1 MTILEAIVLGIL
13 QGITEFLPVSSS
25 GHLVLMQHFLG
36 IKESQVF
43 FDVMLHFGTLG
54 AVIIVY
60 YQLIESLIRAGL
72 SALFQSDFY
81 RRPWLIISNT
91 PHLRL
96 TWFLLLGSIP
106 TGLIALL
113 FKDSLEAIFGKP
125 MVVSAMLVVTG
136 LILQLSRFGQKRGQG
151 ETPVR
156 AWHTPLIGITQGL
169 AIIPGISRSG
179 STISIAL
186 LLGLSPRVAAQYSFL
201 LSIPAI
207 LGAVVLK
214 LKDVGE
220 ITIAPTIIIA
230 GTLTSFIVGYIAL
243 RSLLAILNRGR
254 FFIFSYYCFALGII
268 AVVSIWLGA

>member
-1 MTILEAIVLGIL
+1 MTILEAIVLGVL
-13 QGITEFLPVSSS
+13 QGLTEFLPVSSS

-36 IKESQVF
+36 IKESQLF

-60 YQLIESLIRAGL
+60 YRLIGSLVRTGF
-72 SALFQSDFY
+72 STLFQPDFY
-81 RRPWLIISNT
+81 RHPQLTTNNT
-91 PHLRL
+91 PHLKL
-96 TWFLLLGSIP
+96 LWFLLLGSIP
-106 TGLIALL
+106 TGLIAIL
-113 FKDSLEAIFGKP
+113 FKDSLEAIFDKP
-125 MVVSAMLVVTG
+125 MVVSSMLIITG
-136 LILQLSRFGQKRGQG
+136 LILQLSRLRQKRRQTG
-151 ETPVR
+151 TPLQ
-156 AWHTPLIGITQGL
+156 AWHTPLVGAVQGL

-186 LLGLSPRVAAQYSFL
+186 LLGLSPQVAAQYSFL

-220 ITIAPTIIIA
+220 ITISSTAIIV

-243 RSLLAILNRGR
+243 RFLLAILNRGK
-254 FFIFSYYCFALGII
+254 FSIFSYYCFALGTV
-268 AVVSIWLGA
+268 AAMSIWLGT

>member
-1 MTILEAIVLGIL
+1 MTIFEAIVLGVL

-60 YQLIESLIRAGL
+60 YQLIGSLMRTGFAT
-72 SALFQSDFY
+72 LFQADFY
-81 RRPWLIISNT
+81 RHPRLTISNS
-91 PHLRL
+91 PDLRL
-96 TWFLLLGSIP
+96 IWFLLLGSIP

-125 MVVSAMLVVTG
+125 MVVAGMLIITG
-136 LILQLSRFGQKRGQG
+136 LILQLSRLGQRRRQT
-151 ETPVR
+151 EIPLR
-156 AWHTPLIGITQGL
+156 AWHTPLVGIVQGL

-179 STISIAL
+179 STISISL
-186 LLGLSPRVAAQYSFL
+186 LLGLSPQVAAQYSFL

-220 ITIAPTIIIA
+220 ITIAPTVIVA
-230 GTLTSFIVGYIAL
+230 GILTSFIVGYIAL
-243 RSLLAILNRGR
+243 RFLPRDA
-254 FFIFSYYCFALGII
+254 
-268 AVVSIWLGA
+268 

>member
-1 MTILEAIVLGIL
+1 MTILEAIVLGVL

-60 YQLIESLIRAGL
+60 YQLIGSLMRTGFAT
-72 SALFQSDFY
+72 LFQADFY
-81 RRPWLIISNT
+81 RHPRLTISNS
-91 PHLRL
+91 PDLRL
-96 TWFLLLGSIP
+96 IWFLLLGSIP

-125 MVVSAMLVVTG
+125 MVVAGMLIITG
-136 LILQLSRFGQKRGQG
+136 LILQLSRLGQRQCQT
-151 ETPVR
+151 ETPLRV
-156 AWHTPLIGITQGL
+156 WHTPLVGIVQGL

-179 STISIAL
+179 STISISL
-186 LLGLSPRVAAQYSFL
+186 LLGLSPQVAAQYSFL

-207 LGAVVLK
+207 LGAVILK

-220 ITIAPTIIIA
+220 ITIAPAVIIA
-230 GTLTSFIVGYIAL
+230 GTLTSFVVGYIAL
-243 RSLLAILNRGR
+243 RFLLALLNRGK
-254 FFIFSYYCFALGII
+254 FSIFSYYCFALGIV
-268 AVVSIWLGA
+268 AAVSIWLGA

>member
-13 QGITEFLPVSSS
+13 QGLTEFLPVSSS

-60 YQLIESLIRAGL
+60 HQLIG
-72 SALFQSDFY
+72 ALVRTSFLALVQGDFY
-81 RRPWLIISNT
+81 QHLLSTIGKT

-96 TWFLLLGSIP
+96 IWFLLLGSIP
-106 TGLIALL
+106 TGLIAVL

-125 MVVSAMLVVTG
+125 IVVACMLIITG
-136 LILQLSRFGQKRGQG
+136 IILQLSRLGQKRPRA
-151 ETPVR
+151 EAPLR
-156 AWHTPLIGITQGL
+156 AWHTPLIGIAQGL
-169 AIIPGISRSG
+169 AITPGISRSG
-179 STISIAL
+179 STISISL
-186 LLGLSPRVAAQYSFL
+186 LLGLSPQVAAQYSFL

-207 LGAVVLK
+207 LGAVIIK

-220 ITIAPTIIIA
+220 ITIAPAVIVA
-230 GTLTSFIVGYIAL
+230 GILTSFIVGYIAL
-243 RSLLAILNRGR
+243 RLLLAMLNRGK
-254 FFIFSYYCFALGII
+254 FSIFSYYCFALGIV
-268 AVVSIWLGA
+268 AAMSISLGA

>member
-1 MTILEAIVLGIL
+1 MTILEAIVLGVL

-60 YQLIESLIRAGL
+60 YQLIGSLVRTGFFT
-72 SALFQSDFY
+72 LFQADFY
-81 RRPWLIISNT
+81 RHPRLTISNS
-91 PHLRL
+91 PDLRL
-96 TWFLLLGSIP
+96 IWFLLLGSIP

-113 FKDSLEAIFGKP
+113 FKDSIEAIFGKP
-125 MVVSAMLVVTG
+125 MVVAGMLIITG
-136 LILQLSRFGQKRGQG
+136 LILQLSRLGQRRRQT
-151 ETPVR
+151 ETPLR
-156 AWHTPLIGITQGL
+156 AWHTPLVGIVQGL

-179 STISIAL
+179 STISISL
-186 LLGLSPRVAAQYSFL
+186 LLGLSPQVVAQYSFL

-220 ITIAPTIIIA
+220 ITIAPTVIVA
-230 GTLTSFIVGYIAL
+230 GILTSFIVGYIAL
-243 RSLLAILNRGR
+243 RFLLAMLNRGK
-254 FFIFSYYCFALGII
+254 FSIFSYYCFALGIV
-268 AVVSIWLGA
+268 AAMSIWLGA

>member
-1 MTILEAIVLGIL
+1 MTILEAIVLGVL
-13 QGITEFLPVSSS
+13 QGITEFIPVSSS

-60 YQLIESLIRAGL
+60 YQLIGSLMRTGF
-72 SALFQSDFY
+72 STLFQADFY
-81 RRPWLIISNT
+81 RHPRLTISNT
-91 PHLRL
+91 PDLRL
-96 TWFLLLGSIP
+96 IWFLLLGSIP

-125 MVVSAMLVVTG
+125 MIVAGMLIITG
-136 LILQLSRFGQKRGQG
+136 LILQLSRLGQRGG
-151 ETPVR
+151 EAETPLQ
-156 AWHTPLIGITQGL
+156 AWHTPLVGIIQGL

-179 STISIAL
+179 STISISL
-186 LLGLSPRVAAQYSFL
+186 LLGLSPQVAAQYSFL

-207 LGAVVLK
+207 LGAVSLK
-214 LKDVGE
+214 LKDVGD
-220 ITIAPTIIIA
+220 ITIAPTVIVA

-243 RSLLAILNRGR
+243 RFLLAMLNRGK
-254 FFIFSYYCFALGII
+254 FSVFSYYCFALGIV
-268 AVVSIWLGA
+268 AAVSIWQGT

>member
-25 GHLVLMQHFLG
+25 GHLVLMQRFLG

-60 YQLIESLIRAGL
+60 HQLIGSLIRTGF
-72 SALFQSDFY
+72 STLFQADFY
-81 RRPWLIISNT
+81 RHPRLTVSNT
-91 PHLRL
+91 PHLKL
-96 TWFLLLGSIP
+96 IWLLLLGSIP

-113 FKDSLEAIFGKP
+113 FRDTLESIFGKP
-125 MVVSAMLVVTG
+125 MVVAGMLIITG
-136 LILQLSRFGQKRGQG
+136 LILQLSRFGQKRRQTG
-151 ETPVR
+151 TPLQ
-156 AWHTPLIGITQGL
+156 AWHTPLIGIAQGL

-179 STISIAL
+179 STISISL
-186 LLGLSPRVAAQYSFL
+186 LLGLSSQTAAQYSFL

-214 LKDVGE
+214 LKDAE
-220 ITIAPTIIIA
+220 AITIAPTVIVVGA
-230 GTLTSFIVGYIAL
+230 LTSFIVGYIAL
-243 RSLLAILNRGR
+243 RFLLAMLNRGQ
-254 FFIFSYYCFALGII
+254 FSVFSYYCFALGII
-268 AVVSIWLGA
+268 ATMAIWLGA